1 MENGQMPQVQPMQP
15 VDTASGM
22 PMVQQ
27 VNVLPEQKK
36 DVSGLIKTII
46 IVIVSLIAATFIG
59 LFIWAFLQYDEAR
72 TDVDGQIATAV
83 AIATDKQHAKDEAD
97 RLETEKYPYRSFSG
111 PIDYGQL
118 SFEFPKTWNVYI
130 AKDASSGGDFEA
142 YLNPG
147 QVDPISNTTIN
158 ALRVSILNKSFED
171 VTKNYE
177 RYLTSKEKTLSL
189 ESVTVNT
196 ATEGQETTA
205 NKYTGKIPNTDLNG
219 IILIFRIRDKTVL
232 LRTDSL
238 LFEADFN
245 KLIETITFNS

>member
-1 MENGQMPQVQPMQP
+1 M
-15 VDTASGM
+15 
-22 PMVQQ
+22 
-27 VNVLPEQKK
+27 
-36 DVSGLIKTII
+36 
-46 IVIVSLIAATFIG
+46 
-59 LFIWAFLQYDEAR
+59 
-72 TDVDGQIATAV
+72 
-83 AIATDKQHAKDEAD
+83 
-97 RLETEKYPYRSFSG
+97 
-111 PIDYGQL
+111 
-118 SFEFPKTWNVYI
+118 
-130 AKDASSGGDFEA
+130 
-142 YLNPG
+142 NPG